1 MEFALCRRRLPLDS
15 RLLDFVAFDKTTQ
28 IVHIVISAKAGI
40 PKTTSAFIIQSEF
53 SGLDE

>member
-28 IVHIVISAKAGI
+28 IVHIVIPAKAGI
-40 PKTTSAFIIQSEF
+40 PKTTSAFIIQPEF